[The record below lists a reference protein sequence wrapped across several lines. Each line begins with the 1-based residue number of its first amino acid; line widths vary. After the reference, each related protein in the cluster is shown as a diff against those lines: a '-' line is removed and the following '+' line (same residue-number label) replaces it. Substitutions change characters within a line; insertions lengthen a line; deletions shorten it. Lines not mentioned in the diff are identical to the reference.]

1 MKRSISRFIITLLS
15 IFLFFIN
22 LQAEDFKYVGVQ
34 KCKTCHKSKKSGSQ
48 YGIWKKAAH
57 AAALKSLSSKKSLD
71 YAAKNKLGDPAKAPE
86 CLNCHATMAAID
98 QNLIDPTGRLTM
110 EEGVSCESCHGPG
123 SEYKKMSIM
132 KDREK
137 AIANGL
143 IIPEEKVCLVCHNEK
158 NPFFKPF
165 DYKDRVTRVQHPIPG
180 KK

>member
-1 MKRSISRFIITLLS
+1 MASI
-15 IFLFFIN
+15 
-22 LQAEDFKYVGVQ
+22 D
-34 KCKTCHKSKKSGSQ
+34 KK
-48 YGIWKKAAH
+48 
-57 AAALKSLSSKKSLD
+57 
-71 YAAKNKLGDPAKAPE
+71 
-86 CLNCHATMAAID
+86 
-98 QNLIDPTGRLTM
+98 LIDPKGRLTM

-165 DYKDRVTRVQHPIPG
+165 DYKERVTRVQHPIPG